1 MKTSFNLDTREL
13 RSFKLRYNL
22 QFFNLG
28 LKNPEIVSSFFVAD
42 SLYPK
47 ERAMLTE
54 QFLKQKIKVTLL
66 PKKINRTLFNLKDDN
81 TVLNLLK
88 GQIFLIQTS
97 KENFFVKENLKNLLF
112 SNKFFLRLV
121 VIEKSLYRKKHILN
135 LMENCIP
142 LINAK
147 ILLAQ
152 TCLQYSLALLNVL
165 AKIKRE
171 K

>member
-22 QFFNLG
+22 QFLNNG
-28 LKNPEIVSSFFVAD
+28 LKNPDVVSSFFVAD

-54 QFLKQKIKVTLL
+54 QFLNQKIKVTLI
-66 PKKINRTLFNLKDDN
+66 PKKISRTLFNIKN
-81 TVLNLLK
+81 GNAVLNLLK

-97 KENFFVKENLKNLLF
+97 KENFFIKESLKNLLS
-112 SNKFFLRLV
+112 SNKFFLRLAI
-121 VIEKSLYRKKHILN
+121 IEKSLYRKKHILN

-142 LINAK
+142 LLDAK
-147 ILLAQ
+147 IILAQ
-152 TCLQYSLALLNVL
+152 TCLKYSLALLNVL
-165 AKIKRE
+165 ARIKR
-171 K
+171 